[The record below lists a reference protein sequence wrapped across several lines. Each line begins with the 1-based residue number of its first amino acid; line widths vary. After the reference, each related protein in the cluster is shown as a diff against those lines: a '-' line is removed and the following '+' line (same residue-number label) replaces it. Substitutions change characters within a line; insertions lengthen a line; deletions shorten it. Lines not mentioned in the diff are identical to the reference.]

1 MVDKQNA
8 NLPHAPRP
16 LSNSEVKQLIE
27 MHLSNRAQMTS
38 SAAANNDMLGNEQG
52 IDLRTQ
58 TTDYIEMFNDFEL
71 HATIN
76 DIRR

>member
-52 IDLRTQ
+52 IDLRT
-58 TTDYIEMFNDFEL
+58 
-71 HATIN
+71 
-76 DIRR
+76 